1 MLIYK
6 TIFSNKARR
15 DLIRIAKF
23 MENYNSNKII
33 ERIYKSID
41 DLNYMPR
48 IHKTLTYFK
57 DKNGEYR
64 RMLTGKYSIIYKIEN
79 NQIIILRIFNQKE
92 NYLNQRKFILREEK
106 QSYFIGKR
114 RVNMMKLRTL
124 KNSYARL
131 KEKFTKIVTEEEILN
146 KYMNMLIDEVENVPE
161 EERIYYTHEEFWKMV
176 TEKEIERYG
185 HPI

>member
-6 TIFSNKARR
+6 TIFSKKAKR

-48 IHKTLTYFK
+48 MHKTLIYFK

-64 RMLTGKYSIIYKIEN
+64 RMLSGKYSIIYKIIEN
-79 NQIIILRIFNQKE
+79 EIIILRIFNQKE
-92 NYLNQRKFILREEK
+92 NYLNQRKFIL
-106 QSYFIGKR
+106 
-114 RVNMMKLRTL
+114 
-124 KNSYARL
+124 
-131 KEKFTKIVTEEEILN
+131 KEKTQ
-146 KYMNMLIDEVENVPE
+146 KYLL
-161 EERIYYTHEEFWKMV
+161 K
-176 TEKEIERYG
+176 K
-185 HPI
+185 